1 MTVTSTQ
8 YTSELTIVVP
18 TRNRSNSLHRLITFY
33 KKLDFDPKFYIADSS
48 DDNQIAANE
57 EICANID
64 LNVEYNTYSTEIRLI
79 KKIRDALR
87 NVTTSYTVLSADDD
101 FIIPSGI
108 DQAVQFLSN
117 DKSFSAAHGNYISF
131 KAEQIGS
138 DIQFSWKP
146 SYVDS
151 QSLEEQKPENRLQS
165 HHANYVP
172 TFYSV
177 HRTPSIQE
185 GYERAVEATT
195 DVRFGELLPSMT
207 AVINGK
213 FKHLNVFYG
222 ARYSVQQTAST
233 ADSFIEFIQEGTFTS
248 KYDRY
253 RESLAGHLETQS
265 KLTYDE
271 SLKVV
276 DNAMISYLV
285 NYYSL
290 SQQEATNLVKEG
302 RVPEI
307 CDSESL
313 PVRVRDWLQTTPVP
327 EQIISKLEEVY
338 RYKNRYENLLSSQ
351 DSEQSKFN
359 SMVDE
364 TEALKQVQESVKSH
378 PRALDE

>member
-1 MTVTSTQ
+1 
-8 YTSELTIVVP
+8 
-18 TRNRSNSLHRLITFY
+18 
-33 KKLDFDPKFYIADSS
+33 LDFDPKFYIADSS

-101 FIIPSGI
+101 FITPSGI

-222 ARYSVQQTAST
+222 ARYNAHQTGAT
-233 ADSFIEFIQEGTFTS
+233 ADDFIDFIREKNFIL
-248 KYDRY
+248 KYRNY
-253 RESLAGHLETQS
+253 RKSLADYLGTQS
-265 KLTYDE
+265 DLTLNE
-271 SLKVV
+271 ALMTV
-276 DNAMISYLV
+276 DKAMISFLV
-285 NYYSL
+285 NSRGL
-290 SQQEATNLVKEG
+290 TQQVATNIVKE
-302 RVPEI
+302 RKP
-307 CDSESL
+307 SEVMKIGSDGSVKSQSL
-313 PVRVRDWLQTTPVP
+313 LVEARDWLQTTPAP
-327 EQIISKLEEVY
+327 ERAISTLEDVY
-338 RYKNRYENLLSSQ
+338 RVKNRYQNLMRSRDIERIKFYLQ
-351 DSEQSKFN
+351 LDKPIIGNREMLKKIRQS
-359 SMVDE
+359 
-364 TEALKQVQESVKSH
+364 VQSH
-378 PRALDE
+378 PKALDE